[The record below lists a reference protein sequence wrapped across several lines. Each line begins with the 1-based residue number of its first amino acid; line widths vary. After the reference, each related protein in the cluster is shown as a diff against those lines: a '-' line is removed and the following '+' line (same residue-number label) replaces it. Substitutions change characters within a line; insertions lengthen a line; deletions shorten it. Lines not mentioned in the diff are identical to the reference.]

1 MSAIAG
7 IFRRDGAPVA
17 RSDLE
22 RMLDAMKRRGPDG
35 WGIWSDGPVGLA
47 YRKLAST
54 PESLHEK
61 GPLVTPRFTL
71 AADARLDNRDDVA
84 GWLGIGVGALA
95 DLSDSD
101 LIAQVFEAWGER
113 GLHDLVGDFAL
124 AIWDAPTREL
134 ILTRDHMGVRPLVYY
149 ATERFLAFA
158 SDVRALLTL
167 AAVPRQVDDGRV
179 ADFLLDGFEDLD
191 KTSTFF
197 SGIVKLAG
205 AHTLRIGADRLDIA
219 RYWSLDP
226 DRETT
231 LGSPGEYV
239 EAFREQFSQ
248 AVRCRLRSARPPV
261 AMLSG
266 GMDSSAIVAFARA
279 LSGHTGRPL
288 VDTLSAVSRHDP
300 ERCEETRHIRL
311 VQAQGGVRP
320 HELAASEL
328 SPLLPSLETLYDTS
342 DDPFDF
348 EINLLHCLYA
358 KAHLDGFNVVLDGL
372 AGDIV
377 ASSFHHLPFLL
388 RQGQWAAAAGAARGY
403 ARYYGRSYRTA
414 RTLLKVGRHAV
425 VPEWVRRLS
434 RDARLRLEPTA
445 WIDDSLVSP
454 DLAARV
460 DLQARRRRDLQLLPT
475 IRASSPRHAHARSL
489 ELPTLAVAIDRYDR
503 VAASC
508 GVESRHPFLD
518 RRFAQFCLSL
528 PWQQKFDGWTKIGLR
543 RATAGLLPDAVRWR
557 RSFQHLGPDFTR
569 ALLGHHDP
577 LARRLFEDRLG
588 QLDPFVSTPTVSR
601 RYRRYRQTGGTAD
614 DCGDLWSVLRFGMW
628 LDRVGAVDL
637 GMKIGVGPPSRTVGV
652 AGGVSGEVVSPHG
665 SEDPAS

>member
-17 RSDLE
+17 RPDLE

-35 WGIWSDGPVGLA
+35 WGIWCDGPIGLA

-61 GPLVTPRFTL
+61 GPIVAERFTL
-71 AADARLDNRDDVA
+71 AADARLDNRDEVA
-84 GWLGIGVGALA
+84 TRLGIGADALA
-95 DLSDSD
+95 ALSDSE
-101 LIAQVFEAWGER
+101 LIARVYEARGQD
-113 GLHDLVGDFAL
+113 GLHELVGDFAL
-124 AIWDAPTREL
+124 ALWDAPTRQL
-134 ILTRDHMGVRPLVYY
+134 ILTRDHMGVRPLIYY
-149 ATERFLAFA
+149 ATDRFLAFA

-167 AAVPRQVDDGRV
+167 DAVPRRVDDGRV

-197 SGIVKLAG
+197 RGIVKLAG
-205 AHTLRIGADRLDIA
+205 AHTLRAGADRLDIA
-219 RYWSLDP
+219 RYWSIDP

-248 AVRCRLRSARPPV
+248 AVRCRLRSAQPPV

-279 LSGHTGRPL
+279 LRGHTGRPL
-288 VDTLSAVSRHDP
+288 VDTLSAVSRQDP
-300 ERCEETRHIRL
+300 ERCEETRHIRA

-328 SPLLPSLETLYDTS
+328 DPLLASLDVLYDTS

-348 EINLLHCLYA
+348 GINLLHCLYA

-372 AGDIV
+372 DGDVI

-403 ARYYGRSYRTA
+403 ARYYGGSYRTGRA
-414 RTLLKVGRHAV
+414 LLKAGRHAV
-425 VPEWVRRLS
+425 VPEWVRRFS
-434 RDARLRLEPTA
+434 QGVRLRLEPTA
-445 WIDDSLVSP
+445 WIDDSLVAP

-475 IRASSPRHAHARSL
+475 IRAPSPRHAHARSL

-508 GVESRHPFLD
+508 GVEPRHPFLD

-528 PWQQKFDGWTKIGLR
+528 PWHQKFDGWTKIGLR

-557 RSFQHLGPDFTR
+557 RNFQHLGPDFTR

-577 LARRLFEDRLG
+577 LARPLFEERLR
-588 QLDPFVSTPTVSR
+588 QLDPFVSIPNVSR
-601 RYRRYRQTGGTAD
+601 CYRQYRQTGGTAD
-614 DCGDLWSVLRFGMW
+614 ECWDLWSVLRLGIW
-628 LDRVGAVDL
+628 LDRVGVVDL
-637 GMKIGVGPPSRTVGV
+637 GLVT
-652 AGGVSGEVVSPHG
+652 
-665 SEDPAS
+665 